1 MRVVV
6 TVLLALAAMSARAC
20 PENLD
25 FSFRPLLGEK
35 PVHLCEEYAGKVV
48 LVVNTASKC
57 GFTSQYE
64 GLEQLYREF
73 GKQGLVVLGF
83 PSNDFGGQEPGT
95 EAEIKA
101 FCRSTYGVEFPMFEK
116 TSVKT
121 GGNNAFFQ
129 RLAAV
134 SGEAPKWNFY
144 KYLLDREGNIV
155 KVFSSMTAPDA
166 ERLRESIKS
175 LL

>member
-6 TVLLALAAMSARAC
+6 TLLLALAAMSARAC

-116 TSVKT
+116 TSVKS

>member
-1 MRVVV
+1 MRVLF
-6 TVLLALAAMSARAC
+6 TFLLALAAMSARAC

-25 FSFRPLLGEK
+25 FSFRPLLGDK
-35 PVHLCEEYAGKVV
+35 PVHLCEAYAGKVV

-64 GLEQLYREF
+64 GLEQLYREL
-73 GKQGLVVLGF
+73 GQQGLVVLGF

-95 EAEIKA
+95 EAEIKT

-116 TSVKT
+116 TSVKA
-121 GGNNAFFQ
+121 GGSNAFFQ
-129 RLAAV
+129 RLASI

-144 KYLLDREGNIV
+144 KYLLDREGKLV

-166 ERLRESIKS
+166 DDLRASIKA

>member
-1 MRVVV
+1 
-6 TVLLALAAMSARAC
+6 MSARAC

-25 FSFRPLLGEK
+25 FSFRPLLGDK
-35 PVHLCEEYAGKVV
+35 PVHLCEAYAGKVV

-73 GKQGLVVLGF
+73 GEQGLVVLGF

-95 EAEIKA
+95 EAEIKT

-129 RLAAV
+129 RLASV
-134 SGEAPKWNFY
+134 SGEAPKWNFH

-155 KVFSSMTAPDA
+155 KAFSSMTAPDA
-166 ERLRESIKS
+166 ERLRESIKA